1 MGVGADAKAESE
13 PAEAEDSEPTIAIAS
28 AEPEPDPDP
37 AEEHEEARLERLARE
52 EEAARQEH
60 YQALHDES
68 AAMEELRLEQLVA
81 DQSVHEEKDAADE
94 EAEDATDAMA
104 GLVPR
109 SGPNGTPRLSP
120 AVRATDLPDDLA
132 PLDPTDRQM
141 TEREKARASSWLFV
155 CSLSQS
161 LCSNI
166 SLQAKNQM
174 FLDYFA
180 GDFAAHARVM
190 TTLSSVSAIVG
201 FFLKPLF
208 ASMTDKYGR
217 KPLLALSPILQSANF
232 FAIALCPMSWII
244 TTLMVQQVLQSFTWE
259 TSRIASDA
267 ACKSFPLTFRPR
279 PFAQL
284 HLMAVKIDYKSVWPQ
299 TATCT
304 RRSPSSFL
312 RCWRGR

>member
-1 MGVGADAKAESE
+1 MGSTADAKAESE
-13 PAEAEDSEPTIAIAS
+13 
-28 AEPEPDPDP
+28 P

-81 DQSVHEEKDAADE
+81 DQSVHEEKEAAGE

-120 AVRATDLPDDLA
+120 AVRATDLPDLA
-132 PLDPTDRQM
+132 SLEPADRQM

-267 ACKSFPLTFRPR
+267 ACKPFPLTS
-279 PFAQL
+279 
-284 HLMAVKIDYKSVWPQ
+284 HLGLLRSCISVEIDCKSVWPQ
-299 TATCT
+299 TAICT
-304 RRSPSSFL
+304 RRSPSSSP